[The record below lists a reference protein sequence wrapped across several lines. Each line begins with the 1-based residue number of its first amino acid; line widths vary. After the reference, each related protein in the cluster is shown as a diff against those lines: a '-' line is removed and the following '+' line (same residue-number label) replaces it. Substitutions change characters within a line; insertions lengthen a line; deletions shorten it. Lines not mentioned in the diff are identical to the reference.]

1 MYYRINIDGACKFVD
16 DARYAELKAEGKE
29 FEIET
34 RNKWIGG
41 VVNEFSPEV
50 SDGEVLDEIINLID
64 DGECNGR

>member
-1 MYYRINIDGACKFVD
+1 MYYRININERCKFVD
-16 DARYAELKAEGKE
+16 DARLAELKADNVA

-41 VVNEFSPEV
+41 VVNEFGDDW

-64 DGECNGR
+64 DGECNA